1 MTSVLNE
8 GKSTGLEVLSSRVIL
23 LAGVQ
28 HVTCSG
34 SDCLRCYDVQHT
46 LDNER
51 GVSTCTPNGQTVFS
65 LVVLNVVTS
74 V

>member
-34 SDCLRCYDVQHT
+34 SDCFRCYDVEHT
-46 LDNER
+46 RDYEH
-51 GVSTCTPNGQTVFS
+51 GVSTCTPKGQTVFC
-65 LVVLNVVTS
+65 LVVFNVVTS